1 MKHRQWEEE
10 RKEKE
15 AAKLALE
22 KERRELILKKRDQER
37 KDLDYR
43 LQESR
48 KKLTLAQANLE
59 KELQNEKNVSEAKV
73 EFAFCYKHLLIHNI
87 IRHIA
92 FQGLSS
98 RII

>member
-10 RKEKE
+10 RREKE
-15 AAKLALE
+15 ATKLALE
-22 KERRELILKKRDQER
+22 KERRKMILKKRDQER

-48 KKLTLAQANLE
+48 KKLSLAQANLE
-59 KELQNEKNVSEAKV
+59 KELLTEKNVSDAKV
-73 EFAFCYKHLLIHNI
+73 ELAFCYKHLLIYNI
-87 IRHIA
+87 IRHLA
-92 FQGLSS
+92 FQGARR